1 MTDSLLTEWG
11 EHDVL
16 TLTLNRPERRN
27 ALDPELLIA
36 LAESL
41 DSHGDRARA
50 VILRGAGDEAFSA
63 GYDLSRLAGTPADLE
78 ADRFIGEAVHALR
91 QCPAPVIGR
100 LTGHCHGAGVELAL
114 NCDLRI
120 ASPTLRMSVPAVS
133 LGVVYRYQFVARLVQ
148 TCGIARTADLLLA
161 MAELEA
167 EGVRRVWVI
176 DSQLAMKDVYAGLV
190 VAALNTTRIGLGT
203 GVTNAV
209 TRHPTVTANAISA
222 IAELSHGR
230 AILGLGAGDSALY
243 GVGLKPQ
250 KVAELEQ
257 AIGFFRAHV
266 DKSIPIYVA
275 VSQERMCDLAGRQA
289 DGAIVMGPAQP
300 DMVRRQV
307 EWIEG
312 GLKAAG
318 RRREEI
324 EIELM
329 ATVAPSP
336 EDVRSWASTQARLLG
351 HYRDLPESLLR
362 FRDEIAASAESSD
375 FAEHL
380 STRATPSGAVSDDLV
395 RALAIVGTPE
405 ECVERL
411 RGVQGTAIDSLIF
424 PLAGRGRLERWR
436 KIRDEILGQI
446 IV

>member
-1 MTDSLLTEWG
+1 MSAFDVSVGISPRQSFDSW
-11 EHDVL
+11 
-16 TLTLNRPERRN
+16 
-27 ALDPELLIA
+27 
-36 LAESL
+36 
-41 DSHGDRARA
+41 
-50 VILRGAGDEAFSA
+50 
-63 GYDLSRLAGTPADLE
+63 
-78 ADRFIGEAVHALR
+78 
-91 QCPAPVIGR
+91 AP
-100 LTGHCHGAGVELAL
+100 
-114 NCDLRI
+114 
-120 ASPTLRMSVPAVS
+120 
-133 LGVVYRYQFVARLVQ
+133 FVA
-148 TCGIARTADLLLA
+148 G
-161 MAELEA
+161 LEA

-209 TRHPTVTANAISA
+209 TRHPTVTANAIA
-222 IAELSHGR
+222 AVAEISHGR

-318 RRREEI
+318 RRREDI

-336 EDVRSWASTQARLLG
+336 DDVRSWASTQP
-351 HYRDLPESLLR
+351 HLP
-362 FRDEIAASAESSD
+362 A
-375 FAEHL
+375 
-380 STRATPSGAVSDDLV
+380 G
-395 RALAIVGTPE
+395 
-405 ECVERL
+405 
-411 RGVQGTAIDSLIF
+411 GVPRTA
-424 PLAGRGRLERWR
+424 
-436 KIRDEILGQI
+436 
-446 IV
+446 

>member
-27 ALDPELLIA
+27 ALDPELLTA

-50 VILRGAGDEAFSA
+50 VILRGAGVDAFSA
-63 GYDLSRLAGTPADLE
+63 GYDLSRLTGTPADLE
-78 ADRFIGEAVHALR
+78 ADRFIGEAVNALR
-91 QCPAPVIGR
+91 QCPAPVIAR
-100 LTGHCHGAGVELAL
+100 LQGHCYGAGGEPRTQGGREAPAEEGEGQLTQFDVSVG
-114 NCDLRI
+114 I
-120 ASPTLRMSVPAVS
+120 SPRQSFESWAK
-133 LGVVYRYQFVARLVQ
+133 FV
-148 TCGIARTADLLLA
+148 
-161 MAELEA
+161 AELEE
-167 EGVRRVWVI
+167 EGVRRAWVI

-209 TRHPTVTANAISA
+209 TRHPTVTANAIA
-222 IAELSHGR
+222 AVAEISQGR

-243 GVGLKPQ
+243 GIGLKPQ

-318 RRREEI
+318 RRREDI

-329 ATVAPSP
+329 ATMASAPD
-336 EDVRSWASTQARLLG
+336 DVRSWASTQARLLA
-351 HYRDLPESLLR
+351 HFKELPESLDR
-362 FRDEIAASAESSD
+362 FRAEIAASA
-375 FAEHL
+375 
-380 STRATPSGAVSDDLV
+380 G
-395 RALAIVGTPE
+395 
-405 ECVERL
+405 
-411 RGVQGTAIDSLIF
+411 
-424 PLAGRGRLERWR
+424 
-436 KIRDEILGQI
+436 
-446 IV
+446 